1 MDTLI
6 TRDETISNP
15 YATTRYIEATCGR
28 IEAIVSI
35 SDLCGVRV
43 CCKNASASLT
53 RFMGGRTFRTVDDAI
68 AGYKS
73 AEMRSI
79 LSYAKSRIA

>member
-1 MDTLI
+1 
-6 TRDETISNP
+6 
-15 YATTRYIEATCGR
+15 
-28 IEAIVSI
+28 
-35 SDLCGVRV
+35 
-43 CCKNASASLT
+43 
-53 RFMGGRTFRTVDDAI
+53 MGGRTFRTVDDAI